1 MKQTQ
6 GPQRFAFCTNQIN
19 IFNKAYSYQTA
30 IQLYE
35 KNLTIHTIFQM
46 YKCYKIVCNPG
57 SKNTIEIGKLSL
69 KKKGNFAKKPEAT
82 DVGIVRLKAQSE
94 KQLP

>member
-19 IFNKAYSYQTA
+19 IFNKAYRYQTA
-30 IQLYE
+30 IQLYG
-35 KNLTIHTIFQM
+35 KKISQFTQFF
-46 YKCYKIVCNPG
+46 KCTNATKTVPG
-57 SKNTIEIGKLSL
+57 SKNTVEMGKLFL
-69 KKKGNFAKKPEAT
+69 KKGNFAKKPKAT
-82 DVGIVRLKAQSE
+82 DVGIIKLKAQSE